1 MSRFF
6 ICPSFVCYSKI
17 LSAVPA
23 RGLCPRGTILLIFCI
38 DEVTCLVALALLLGM
53 VTKGSVLKV
62 PHKVVVVTCLSKLA
76 LVNLLFTLYLMVI
89 LQNRIDY
96 LIHFYEFV
104 CSELISSF
112 ILLGKRIPS
121 FFSSI
126 SSNSSIIDLK
136 ENNI

>member
-1 MSRFF
+1 MFAIGDFSTRHKRLT
-6 ICPSFVCYSKI
+6 Y
-17 LSAVPA
+17 SAVSA

-38 DEVTCLVALALLLGM
+38 DEVTCLIALAPLLGM
-53 VTKGSVLKV
+53 VAKGSVLKV

-76 LVNLLFTLYLMVI
+76 VVCLLSTLFAVI

-96 LIHFYEFV
+96 SIHFYEFV